1 MASFSVVGFDRYSNT
16 MTMESVPEV
25 ITGVSLKSGLTL
37 EWIKRKNLGVGSHGV
52 VDLIEIINPVP
63 HQLAVKYSPYRSP
76 SLEKEYR
83 VLQRF
88 LGCPNIVQCYD
99 QIMTVDQYE
108 VEYHN
113 LFLDYAADGDL
124 LDLMKKYGGKIPE
137 SHARR
142 YTTMILQG
150 LCEVHGR
157 GYVHCDIKPDNILVY
172 PSRAPGSLSS
182 LKIADFG
189 AAMEPEERDEPP
201 ARRFRGTIHYMS
213 PESVEGGKISGAM
226 DIWSLGCVVFE
237 MMTGELPWQYCA
249 HDVEDLLKKIA
260 TGSLNTPQNLSMAGR
275 DFLVRCLARDPR
287 KRWSADM
294 LMTHPFV
301 FADSP
306 FPARPTG
313 WLQHA
318 LMRSFNG
325 LKI

>member
-1 MASFSVVGFDRYSNT
+1 MASFSVVGFDSYSKT

-37 EWIKRKNLGVGSHGV
+37 QWIKRKNLGVGSHGV
-52 VDLIEIINPVP
+52 VDLIEIKNPVP
-63 HQLAVKYSPYRSP
+63 HQLAVKYSRYRSP

-108 VEYHN
+108 EKYHN

-142 YTTMILQG
+142 YTKMILQG
-150 LCEVHGR
+150 LCDVHGR

-172 PSRAPGSLSS
+172 PSRAPGSLST

-189 AAMEPEERDEPP
+189 AAMELGES
-201 ARRFRGTIHYMS
+201 ARSFQGTIRYMS
-213 PESVEGGKISGAM
+213 PESVEGGKTGGAM

-249 HDVEDLLKKIA
+249 YDVEDLLKKIA
-260 TGSLNTPQNLSMAGR
+260 MGSLNTPQDLSMAGR
-275 DFLVRCLARDPR
+275 DFLVRCLARDPHE
-287 KRWSADM
+287 RWTAHR

-301 FADSP
+301 SANTPLSAP
-306 FPARPTG
+306 PKVLLP
-313 WLQHA
+313 HA
-318 LMRSFNG
+318 LMQSYSG
-325 LKI
+325 LKGQS